1 MQDDYDFVELN
12 RLKKIYM
19 QNRDKGIPMT
29 EMFTQEEH
37 LYLMKYIFEYVLRD
51 MGYERTLTYDKVL
64 YLLKIISD
72 DRE

>member
-37 LYLMKYIFEYVLRD
+37 LYLMKYIFEYVLRE
-51 MGYERTLTYDKVL
+51 MGSTRKLTYDEVL
-64 YLLKIISD
+64 DLLESMG
-72 DRE
+72 EEQE